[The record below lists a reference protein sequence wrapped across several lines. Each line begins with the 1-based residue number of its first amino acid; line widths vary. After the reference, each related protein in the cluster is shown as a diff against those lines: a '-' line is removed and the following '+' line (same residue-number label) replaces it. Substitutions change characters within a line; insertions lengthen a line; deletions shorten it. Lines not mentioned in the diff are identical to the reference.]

1 MMPDLI
7 IEYGLDGGQPGY
19 RFKPPVGGFSEEV
32 LRTIWRCAMPRGQG
46 WGGNDYIGARSLKCF
61 PVDAYTVAL
70 SLVTVTDQEDEMGR
84 RGIRRAEI
92 TLVPAR
98 DHLVHLE
105 RRLETY
111 PPSVYAA
118 AHRRLTPYLWRR
130 ILDKA
135 VPKLKRGQPVVLAH
149 PYTGPQSWQ
158 VMEALML
165 KLVTSR
171 AVRLIE
177 GWGAVSSFT
186 TLALDWRDESRL
198 VALPLDRAQALRGV
212 TVIVIP

>member
-1 MMPDLI
+1 MTPDLV

-19 RFKPPVGGFSEEV
+19 RFRPPVRGFSEEA
-32 LRTIWRCAMPRGQG
+32 LRVIWRCAMPRGQG
-46 WGGNDYIGARSLKCF
+46 WGGNSYVGARSLKCF
-61 PVDAYTVAL
+61 PVDAHTAAL
-70 SLVTVTDQEDEMGR
+70 SLVTVTDQQDEVGR

-98 DHLVHLE
+98 DHLAYLE
-105 RRLETY
+105 RRLEAY
-111 PPSVYAA
+111 PASVRAA
-118 AHRRLTPYLWRR
+118 AQHRLPPYLWRR

-158 VMEALML
+158 FIEALML
-165 KLVTSR
+165 RLVTSR

-186 TLALDWRDESRL
+186 TLALDWHDESRL
-198 VALPLDRAQALRGV
+198 VALPLDRARELRGV
-212 TVIVIP
+212 TVIVVP